1 MVSFQLHSERML
13 AAASIILGC
22 GWYSLLSVL
31 LCVGVFIFFLLVRP
45 TNSGTGIQNRIFRHL
60 LVIFLPGTF
69 NKYPLLSQRSIFGLF
84 ERNLVVL
91 ADFAHS
97 KFLTD
102 GYSPCFDFITRFW
115 LEKKWNLAVCFV
127 FFTRFR
133 LRKKR
138 NRTSWPELAI
148 RWDFEPV
155 FGSKRSEDTGSR
167 FWLSANFMSRTKFVI
182 FGERFMKL
190 RLFFPEVCRFSIQIW
205 AFGSDHARPWCGRHG
220 AMTFLLCESKQYIY
234 YQVTLTKPQFWQAS
248 GMNACQLS
256 PGSRV

>member
-22 GWYSLLSVL
+22 GRCSLLSVL
-31 LCVGVFIFFLLVRP
+31 LCVGVFFFFLLVRP

-182 FGERFMKL
+182 FGELFMKL
-190 RLFFPEVCRFSIQIW
+190 RLFFLRCVVFQFRFEPLVLTTL
-205 AFGSDHARPWCGRHG
+205 GHDVVVMARWPSYHVRVNN
-220 AMTFLLCESKQYIY
+220 IY
-234 YQVTLTKPQFWQAS
+234 TT
-248 GMNACQLS
+248 
-256 PGSRV
+256 R